1 MDPLSLITMASTTFK
16 GIETLVNKGAEIEH
30 VAQKLG
36 QWYSFASDIKE
47 AEREAENPGVFKKL
61 FEGDTVEQK
70 ALNSVIAK
78 KKLEEQEKQI
88 RELIVWAYGL
98 ETYQEMIQLR
108 REIKAQRE
116 RVIYKQRRRQRLV
129 GDALVITIGVLIAGV
144 IVYVTA
150 SIIQGAP

>member
-1 MDPLSLITMASTTFK
+1 MASTTFK
-16 GIETLVNKGAEIEH
+16 SIQTLVNKGAEIEH

-47 AEREAENPGVFKKL
+47 AEKEAESPGVFKKL
-61 FEGDTVEQK
+61 FEGDTVEQQ

-88 RELIVWAYGL
+88 RELIVWAYGV

-116 RVIYKQRRRQRLV
+116 RVLYKQRRRQRLV
-129 GDALVITIGVLIAGV
+129 GDALVITIGVLIAGA

-150 SIIQGAP
+150 AIIQGAP